1 MSVTILITMCIINL
15 ILWLVFFI
23 KFKSLF
29 STDDVLQKTREQI
42 GQLLSEVNG
51 TTLANINLIDSKI
64 EELNDAI
71 ENAERRIKAADIEQ
85 SFRNSKKAV
94 TLSEE
99 KQPSKIPPK
108 ETKKR
113 TARLSNINVASKV
126 IEHDDAFE
134 VKINKKAVSKT
145 TKAAEKKEEEKPDL
159 PNIYMSKNPIKAKRN
174 FQERVVELYNLGY
187 PIEKIAKETEKSTTE
202 VQFVI
207 DML

>member
-1 MSVTILITMCIINL
+1 MSVTILVTMCIINL

-71 ENAERRIKAADIEQ
+71 ENAERRIAAADIEQ
-85 SFRNSKKAV
+85 NFRNSKKIAGL
-94 TLSEE
+94 TEE
-99 KQPSKIPPK
+99 KQSSKIPPK

-113 TARLSNINVASKV
+113 TTRVSNINVASKV
-126 IEHDDAFE
+126 IEQEDAFE

-145 TKAAEKKEEEKPDL
+145 AKAAEKKEEPKPDL
-159 PNIYMSKNPIKAKRN
+159 PNIYMSKNPLKIKRN

-187 PIEKIAKETEKSTTE
+187 PIEKIAKETERSTTE